1 MRYTP
6 EMHTFFEEYI
16 PGHHYNEIVAE
27 FERRFNVQITQ
38 EQVHSYTRNHK
49 IKTGFNGQYKK
60 GYIPPNKGKTWDDY
74 LTKDQQERARMT
86 TFKKCNIPH
95 NKARIGDEALTTG
108 DNYVKVKIGEPNKWE
123 FKHKLVW
130 REHFGEIPPGM
141 AITFRDGNRQNC
153 SIENLR
159 LVSKRAL
166 THIAKFCNTEGK
178 ARDTAITLAELR
190 LKIKD
195 RRQQDG
201 NHQRKDSNSTKGA
214 DLRT

>member
-6 EMHTFFEEYI
+6 AMHAFFEEYI

-27 FERRFNVQITQ
+27 FERRFNIQITQ

-49 IKTGFNGQYKK
+49 IKTGFTGQYKK
-60 GYIPPNKGKTWDDY
+60 GNVPSNKGKTWDDY
-74 LTKDQQERARMT
+74 LTKEQQERART
-86 TFKKCNIPH
+86 TNFKKGSRPH
-95 NKARIGDEALTTG
+95 NYVPVGSEALTTG
-108 DNYVKVKIGEPNKWE
+108 DQYVKVKIAEPNIWE
-123 FKHKLVW
+123 LKHKLVW

-141 AITFRDGNRQNC
+141 VIAFRDGNRQNC

-166 THIAKFCNTEGK
+166 THICRFSNTEGK

-201 NHQRKDSNSTKGA
+201 NHQR
-214 DLRT
+214 